1 MVCPNTLF
9 AGIFMSMEKR
19 IDIALAER
27 GICKSR
33 SRAKR
38 LLKDGLVLH
47 NGSICTKPAELVK
60 DEDTLSLIGEDI
72 PYVGKGGLKL
82 REALHSFPIR
92 VADRICMDVGA
103 STGGFTDCM
112 LQNGAKRVYAIDV
125 GKKQLDESLR
135 NDPRVVNLEEHD
147 VRLMKTADMQ
157 DEPDFCSIDV
167 SFISLTLVL
176 PAVYR
181 LLADVS
187 ECVALIKPQ
196 FEAGRANIGKKGI
209 VRSEAVHQEVLEQII
224 AFARNIGFSVQ
235 GLCPSP
241 IRGGEGN
248 GNTEYLVYLVKGSD
262 MEEPEFDLKTMIRQA
277 DING

>member
-1 MVCPNTLF
+1 
-9 AGIFMSMEKR
+9 MS
-19 IDIALAER
+19 IDINRILNEARVIGCSDLHFTY
-27 GICKSR
+27 GITPIV
-33 SRAKR
+33 R
-38 LLKDGLVLH
+38 L
-47 NGSICTKPAELVK
+47 
-60 DEDTLSLIGEDI
+60 
-72 PYVGKGGLKL
+72 
-82 REALHSFPIR
+82 
-92 VADRICMDVGA
+92 
-103 STGGFTDCM
+103 
-112 LQNGAKRVYAIDV
+112 NGALRKMSKYPEM
-125 GKKQLDESLR
+125 DEEGIMDIA
-135 NDPRVVNLEEHD
+135 NQMTNEQQ
-147 VRLMKTADMQ
+147 MA
-157 DEPDFCSIDV
+157 SIRMHKDTDV